1 MAHDV
6 VAVRILQYLPR
17 LESPVDCLV
26 ARSHTGLLRL
36 VSDGIAGI
44 VWALDLVRCTDV
56 SIVGLDALAGLEEV
70 AEDLVEDLDVRPGT
84 CGVWTIDPNEI
95 PPENTHPDLVPKGG
109 LPRILVGSEGVPLRH
124 RPCLGDPKVR
134 PVDGH
139 QAIIQDVSILSPLEV
154 HLQCRVG
161 RGDERVRAKGITTT
175 TTLDE
180 VADATMFRRT
190 CADRVAEE
198 QGSGKRWVSDV
209 FIISTNTCDNKLTT
223 SSSRSEMA
231 SMYAQTHFR

>member
-36 VSDGIAGI
+36 VLDGVAGI
-44 VWALDLVRCTDV
+44 VRALDLVRCTDI
-56 SIVGLDALAGLEEV
+56 SIVSLNALARLKEV

-84 CGVWTIDPNEI
+84 CGVRTIDPNEI

-109 LPRILVGSEGVPLRH
+109 LPGLLVGSEGVPLRR
-124 RPCLGDPKVR
+124 RPCLGDAKVR
-134 PVDGH
+134 PVDCH
-139 QAIIQDVSILSPLEV
+139 ETIVEDVSILSPLEV

-161 RGDERVRAKGITTT
+161 RGDERVSTEGGGQRQRRRSTKSPTRQYSGVPVLTRWRC
-175 TTLDE
+175 
-180 VADATMFRRT
+180 RRT
-190 CADRVAEE
+190 TQWEE
-198 QGSGKRWVSDV
+198 VG
-209 FIISTNTCDNKLTT
+209 
-223 SSSRSEMA
+223 
-231 SMYAQTHFR
+231 